1 METILLIFLT
11 LITLY
16 LIFQHRCMNREI
28 EDLQLQV
35 EGLRSDSVNYAERIR
50 NLESKRYK
58 GKTKRG
64 EYTDKYSRLLK
75 ATISK
80 CFVYC
85 NYGWSVSKTLLTKA
99 KSKANRLLKGG
110 KRFAYIRAE
119 RSLLWIVYRIETRQE
134 VLSNCRAKAVY
145 IKSFGQGVLRNL
157 CKRFRAMQR
166 ID

>member
-50 NLESKRYK
+50 KLESKRYK
-58 GKTKRG
+58 DKTKRG
-64 EYTDKYSRLLK
+64 EYTNKYSRLLK
-75 ATISK
+75 ASISK
-80 CFVYC
+80 CIVYC
-85 NYGWSVSKTLLTKA
+85 NNGWSVSKTLLTKA
-99 KSKANRLLKGG
+99 KSKANRIFKGG
-110 KRFAYIRAE
+110 KRFTYIRAE
-119 RSLLWIVYRIETRQE
+119 RFLLWIVYRTKERQE
-134 VLSNCRAKAVY
+134 VLSYCRAKAVY

-157 CKRFRAMQR
+157 RQRFRTM
-166 ID
+166 